1 MKDVDDA
8 TLARLELERK
18 IESLMDEIEFLKKLH
33 DEVRVP
39 KYQGRLRRLEV
50 VALELGGKLWG
61 RLAGGAEELPWGS
74 QATLTQPT
82 GGLPPPLRRLVAS
95 GGAAPGNLATGS
107 VRTVRRVCSSV
118 SAALPGA
125 PFC

>member
-1 MKDVDDA
+1 MNPYCHPMKDVDDA

-74 QATLTQPT
+74 QATLA
-82 GGLPPPLRRLVAS
+82 G
-95 GGAAPGNLATGS
+95 
-107 VRTVRRVCSSV
+107 
-118 SAALPGA
+118 
-125 PFC
+125 